1 MANKRA
7 KLSDIAREAGVSL
20 TAASFYINGKAK
32 QYKLSPATCE
42 RLEAAVRK
50 YDYVPNLFARA
61 MQQNR
66 TFLIGLLVRDRIN
79 SSFWSDII
87 AGIENGIAASGCH
100 LVLAGSHVDAAGE
113 LDAIRQMRAKGVDG
127 YVVSPVIGGDG
138 GFPNLSELQELA
150 AFRPVVGLNAEL
162 PGIPSVYNDDAV
174 GGRLVAE
181 CFRRHGHRRVALLGS
196 GGYFAL
202 PRFRA
207 FEAFFAERGIAPL
220 RLSTPAEALERC
232 SEFSAVFCGNDYLAA
247 ALCSNAASAGIRIP
261 ERFSVIGYDG
271 LDWLKLLSPRP
282 GTVVQHKGELGEA
295 IAAQLLRAFDSGSCE
310 SVRFIP
316 QLEIGDTVGP
326 A

>member
-162 PGIPSVYNDDAV
+162 PGIPSVYNDDV
-174 GGRLVAE
+174 IGGRLVAE

-207 FEAFFAERGIAPL
+207 FEAFFAERGLRRAVVHPGRSAGAVQRIFSGLLRQRLSGRRTLQQCRLRRNPHPGPFLRDRLRRTRLAEAPL
-220 RLSTPAEALERC
+220 AAPGDRR
-232 SEFSAVFCGNDYLAA
+232 SAQGRTRRSDC
-247 ALCSNAASAGIRIP
+247 
-261 ERFSVIGYDG
+261 
-271 LDWLKLLSPRP
+271 
-282 GTVVQHKGELGEA
+282 
-295 IAAQLLRAFDSGSCE
+295 
-310 SVRFIP
+310 
-316 QLEIGDTVGP
+316 GP
-326 A
+326 APAGV